1 MNKQEI
7 LLALVRNV
15 ICGEALDDNLISA
28 CTPEKLEEVY
38 GLAVKHDLP
47 HLVGQA
53 LSKQKLPE
61 SPALSKCKKAAM
73 SAFMR
78 YMQQNH
84 EYTRVCAVLEEADIP
99 FIPLKGSV
107 LRDYYPEAWMRT
119 SCDADILV
127 KEEILDTAVALLTE
141 KLDYRAGGKTD
152 HDVSLYAAS
161 GIHLE
166 LHYDTIQERYEVNG
180 CREVLADIWNHAAPK
195 EPGKKHFWL
204 TDEMFY
210 FYHMAHM
217 AKHFAVGGCGVR
229 AFLDV
234 WVMNHKM
241 SFDSEKRYKLLE
253 EGGLLQFAKAAESV
267 SEVWFSNAEPTDM
280 DMAVSDYILRASLY
294 GDKANRAALGQAKNG
309 GKLKYLLTQRVFM
322 PYEYLKDEYPILKEK
337 KWLTPAYQVVR
348 WIRMLRS
355 KGGLGNTV
363 KELKANAAS
372 KQAEGAAAAD
382 ILKHLGL

>member
-28 CTPEKLEEVY
+28 CTPEILEEVY

-53 LSKQKLPE
+53 LSKQELPE
-61 SPALSKCKKAAM
+61 SPALSKCKQAAM
-73 SAFMR
+73 SAFVR
-78 YMQQNH
+78 YMQQNN
-84 EYTRVCAVLEEADIP
+84 EYLQVCRVLEEANIP
-99 FIPLKGSV
+99 YIPLKGSV
-107 LRDYYPEAWMRT
+107 LRDYYPEPWMRT

-127 KEEILDTAVALLTE
+127 KEEILDTATALLVE
-141 KLDYRAGGKTD
+141 KLGYKAGSRSD
-152 HDVSLYAAS
+152 HDISLYAPS
-161 GIHLE
+161 GVHLE

-180 CREVLADIWNHAAPK
+180 CREVLAQIWDHAAPR
-195 EPGKKHFWL
+195 EQDACHLWL

-217 AKHFAVGGCGVR
+217 AKHFEVGGCGVR
-229 AFLDV
+229 AFLDI

-241 SFDSEKRYKLLE
+241 SFDSEKRYELLK
-253 EGGLLQFAKAAESV
+253 EGGLLQFAQAAESV
-267 SEVWFSNAEPTDM
+267 SEVWFSNKKPSEM
-280 DMAVSDYILRASLY
+280 DIVVSDYILRASLY
-294 GDKANRAALGQAKNG
+294 GDEANRAALGQAKSG
-309 GKLKYLLTQRVFM
+309 GRLKYLLTQRAFM
-322 PYEYLKDEYPILKEK
+322 PYAYLKDEYPILKEK

-348 WIRMLRS
+348 WMRMLRR
-355 KGGLGNTV
+355 KGGLSNTV
-363 KELKANAAS
+363 KELRANAAS
-372 KQAEGAAAAD
+372 DKDEVAAE

>member
-7 LLALVRNV
+7 FLALIRNV
-15 ICGEALDDNLISA
+15 ICGEAISDNVIST
-28 CTPEKLEEVY
+28 CTPEMLEEVY
-38 GLAVKHDLP
+38 GLAGKHDLT

-61 SPALSKCKKAAM
+61 SDALTKCKKAAM
-73 SAFMR
+73 SAFVR
-78 YMQQNH
+78 YIQQNH
-84 EYTRVCAVLEEADIP
+84 EYARICAVLEEAEIS

-141 KLDYRAGGKTD
+141 KLGYTAGKKSD
-152 HDVSLYAAS
+152 HDISLYAAS
-161 GIHLE
+161 GTHLE
-166 LHYDTIQERYEVNG
+166 LHYDTIQERYEVNS
-180 CREVLADIWNHAAPK
+180 CREVLASIWNYAAPK
-195 EPGKKHFWL
+195 ESGKHHLYL

-210 FYHMAHM
+210 FYHIAHM

-229 AFLDV
+229 AFLDI

-241 SFDSEKRYKLLE
+241 SFDREKRYKLLE

-267 SEVWFSNAEPTDM
+267 SEVWFAGAEPNKM
-280 DMAVSDYILRASLY
+280 DIAVSDYILRASLY
-294 GDKANRAALGQAKNG
+294 GDKANRAALGQARSG

-322 PYEYLKDEYPILKEK
+322 PYAYLKDEYPVLKDR
-337 KWLTPAYQVVR
+337 KWLTPYYQVVR
-348 WIRMLRS
+348 WCKMLRRR
-355 KGGLGNTV
+355 GGLNNTV

-372 KQAEGAAAAD
+372 KQSDGATAAD

>member
-15 ICGEALDDNLISA
+15 ICGEALNDNLISA
-28 CTPEKLEEVY
+28 CTPEMLGEVY
-38 GLAVKHDLP
+38 ELSVKHDLA

-53 LSKQKLPE
+53 LSKAAV
-61 SPALSKCKKAAM
+61 PASEALDKCKKAAM
-73 SAFMR
+73 SAFVR

-84 EYTRVCAVLEEADIP
+84 EYARTCAVLEEAKIP

-127 KEEILDTAVALLTE
+127 KEEILDSAVTLLTE
-141 KLDYRAGGKTD
+141 KLGYKAGSKSD

-195 EPGKKHFWL
+195 EQGKHHLWL
-204 TDEMFY
+204 SDEMFY

-229 AFLDV
+229 AFLDI

-241 SFDSEKRYKLLE
+241 SFDKEKRYALLK

-267 SEVWFSNAEPTDM
+267 SEVWFSGAAPTDM
-280 DMAVSDYILRASLY
+280 DVAVSNYILRASLY

-322 PYEYLKDEYPILKEK
+322 PYSYLKDEYPVLKK
-337 KWLTPAYQVVR
+337 HKWLTPWYQVVR
-348 WIRMLRS
+348 WFRMLRR

-363 KELKANAAS
+363 KELKANAKS
-372 KQAEGAAAAD
+372 NQADGANAAD

>member
-15 ICGEALDDNLISA
+15 ICGEKLDDNLISA
-28 CTPEKLEEVY
+28 CTPEMLGEVY
-38 GLAVKHDLP
+38 ELSVKHDLT

-53 LSKQKLPE
+53 LSKTAA
-61 SPALSKCKKAAM
+61 PASEALDKCKKAAM
-73 SAFMR
+73 SAFVR

-84 EYTRVCAVLEEADIP
+84 EYTRVCAVLEEAKIP

-127 KEEILDTAVALLTE
+127 KEEILDTATALLTE
-141 KLDYRAGGKTD
+141 KLGYTAGGKSD
-152 HDVSLYAAS
+152 HDITLRAAS
-161 GIHLE
+161 GFHLE

-180 CREVLADIWNHAAPK
+180 CREVLASIWGHAAPRK
-195 EPGKKHFWL
+195 AESCHLWL

-217 AKHFAVGGCGVR
+217 AKHIAVGGCGAR
-229 AFLDV
+229 AFLDI

-241 SFDSEKRYKLLE
+241 SFDKEKRYALLE
-253 EGGLLQFAKAAESV
+253 EGGLLQFAKAAESL
-267 SEVWFSNAEPTDM
+267 SEVWFSGTKPNEM
-280 DMAVSDYILRASLY
+280 DITLSGYILRASLY
-294 GDKANRAALGQAKNG
+294 GDKANRAALGRAKNG

-322 PYEYLKDEYPILKEK
+322 PYEYLKDEYPILKERK
-337 KWLTPAYQVVR
+337 YLTPWYQVVR
-348 WIRMLRS
+348 WFRMLRR
-355 KGGLGNTV
+355 KGGLSNTV
-363 KELKANAAS
+363 KELKANSAS
-372 KQAEGAAAAD
+372 KSSDSAAAAEL
-382 ILKHLGL
+382 LKHLGL